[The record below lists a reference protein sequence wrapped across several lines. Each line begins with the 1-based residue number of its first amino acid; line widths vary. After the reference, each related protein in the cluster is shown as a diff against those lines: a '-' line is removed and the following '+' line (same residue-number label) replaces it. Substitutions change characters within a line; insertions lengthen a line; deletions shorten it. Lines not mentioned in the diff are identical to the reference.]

1 MKYSILAV
9 LSALLLLSGCSVLK
23 KGSTNDTSKTRRE
36 IERRVVYRPG
46 DTIVNETKYNVRY
59 KDTTITR
66 YNYETKTTLREI
78 YDEEGNRRTE
88 CIPSAIREEF
98 ENIKEDI
105 HNDIQTLKETQH
117 SFDPTPFIWALVGLA
132 GMMVLIA
139 GIGLYSITSLK
150 KALPD
155 IVKSIIDQNNT

>member
-1 MKYSILAV
+1 MS
-9 LSALLLLSGCSVLK
+9 SCSVLK
-23 KGSTNDTSKTRRE
+23 KGSTNDTSQTSRE
-36 IERRVVYRPG
+36 IERGVVYRPG

-78 YDEEGNRRTE
+78 YDEQGNRRTE
-88 CIPSAIREEF
+88 CIPAEIREEF

-105 HNDIQTLKETQH
+105 HNDIQTIKETQH
-117 SFDPTPFIWALVGLA
+117 SFDPTPFVWALVGLF
-132 GMMVLIA
+132 GMLVLMA
-139 GIGLYSITSLK
+139 GIGLYAITSLK

-155 IVKSIIDQNNT
+155 IVKSIIEQNNK